1 MSPKPEAGSRKTEST
16 GRGALP
22 ASGFRLPASSLVIQ
36 TSFLGDVV
44 LTTPLLAALATR
56 GPVDIVVTP
65 QAAPLLANHPA
76 VRDVIVFD
84 KRGADGGMAAL
95 WRFARGLKTRADG
108 TPRGTTAAYM
118 AQGSWRSAALAL
130 FAGIPERVGFDT
142 SAGRML
148 YTRRAKYR
156 GDLHHAER
164 LWRLGAG
171 DAATSAP
178 EMIRPR
184 LYPGERE
191 RAAVDALLKDVPRDG
206 APLFALAPG
215 SIWGTKRWPHFPA
228 LASRLAPLYRLV
240 VIGGADDDS
249 LAAEIA
255 RAAGPERVVNATGKL
270 SLLASAELLARCTG
284 LVTNDSAPQHL
295 ASAAGTPTLTIFG
308 PTAPT
313 FGFGPL
319 APRHGTI
326 GNETLTCRPCH
337 PHGPNVCPL
346 GHWKCMRELE
356 AEHVWRALNNL
367 MLP

>member
-1 MSPKPEAGSRKTEST
+1 M
-16 GRGALP
+16 
-22 ASGFRLPASSLVIQ
+22 SSLVVQ

-44 LTTPLLAALATR
+44 LTTPLLAELASR
-56 GPVDIVVTP
+56 GPVDVVVTP

-84 KRGADGGMAAL
+84 KRGADDGLGGL
-95 WRFARGLKTRADG
+95 WRFARALRTRADG
-108 TPRGTTAAYM
+108 TPRGTTTAYL

-130 FAGIPERVGFDT
+130 FAGISERVGFDT
-142 SAGRML
+142 SAGKLL

-156 GDLHHAER
+156 SDLHHAER
-164 LWRLGAG
+164 LWRL
-171 DAATSAP
+171 AATEAATAAP
-178 EMIRPR
+178 EVIRPR
-184 LYPGERE
+184 LYPGDAE

-240 VIGGADDDS
+240 VIGGADDAA

-255 RAAGPERVVNATGKL
+255 QSAGPERVVNATGKL
-270 SLLASAELLARCTG
+270 SLLASAELLSRCAG

-295 ASAAGTPTLTIFG
+295 ASAAGTPTLSIFG
-308 PTAPT
+308 PTVPA

-319 APRHGTI
+319 APRHATV
-326 GNETLTCRPCH
+326 GNERLTCRPCDA
-337 PHGPNVCPL
+337 HGPQTCPL
-346 GHWKCMRELE
+346 GHWKCMRELD
-356 AEHVWRALNNL
+356 AEQVARALNTL
-367 MLP
+367 LLP